1 MGADVIMNHDRKAL
15 KKYREGNVVSAFGTD
30 LMMQGFT
37 SIPNILLKH
46 YKSMGISDTEML
58 LIIQLLRIHSE
69 DKEFYPTPETLSNY
83 MQSDISLIENDL
95 ASLIEKD
102 ILAITKYYDEKHDI
116 IVIGYDFEPLFE
128 AVSEVWACAKV
139 KELEKTQKILEQQEQ
154 QYKTQKIL
162 EQQEQ
167 QYKTNNKFPE
177 PDRELA
183 QLYRTFENEFA
194 RPLSPM
200 EIEQIQKWAEELNN
214 QLIRE
219 ALKRAVL
226 LGKHNF
232 KYIDSIILEW
242 QKNNLRTLE
251 AVNNYDLSFQRRR
264 NAKIFANT
272 VPKTPSND
280 TKKKAIMES
289 LYMS

>member
-1 MGADVIMNHDRKAL
+1 MGADIIMNHDRKVL
-15 KKYREGNVVSAFGTD
+15 KKYREGNVTSAFGTD

-58 LIIQLLRIHSE
+58 LVIQLLRIHSE
-69 DKEFYPTPETLSNY
+69 DKDFFPTPETLSNC

-102 ILAITKYYDEKHDI
+102 ILAITKYYDEKHDMI
-116 IVIGYDFEPLFE
+116 IFGYDFEPLFE

-139 KELEKTQKILEQQEQ
+139 KELEKTQKILEEQEQ
-154 QYKTQKIL
+154 QSKTKS
-162 EQQEQ
+162 
-167 QYKTNNKFPE
+167 NVPE
-177 PDRELA
+177 FDRELA
-183 QLYRTFENEFA
+183 QLYKTFENEFA

-200 EIEQIQKWAEELNN
+200 EIEQIQKWAAELNN

-251 AVNNYDLSFQRRR
+251 AINNYDLSFQRRR
-264 NAKIFANT
+264 NAKAFSNSG
-272 VPKTPSND
+272 PKTQNSD
-280 TKKKAIMES
+280 AKKKAMIES

>member
-1 MGADVIMNHDRKAL
+1 MGADIIMNYDRKAL
-15 KKYREGNVVSAFGTD
+15 KKYREGNVTSAFGTD

-58 LIIQLLRIHSE
+58 LVIQLLRTHSE
-69 DKEFYPTPETLSNY
+69 DKDFFPTPETLSNC

-116 IVIGYDFEPLFE
+116 IIIGYDFEPLFE

-139 KELEKTQKILEQQEQ
+139 KELEKTQKILEEQEQ
-154 QYKTQKIL
+154 SKTK
-162 EQQEQ
+162 
-167 QYKTNNKFPE
+167 NNVPE
-177 PDRELA
+177 ADRELA
-183 QLYRTFENEFA
+183 QLYKTFENEFA

-200 EIEQIQKWAEELNN
+200 EIEQIQKWAAELNN

-251 AVNNYDLSFQRRR
+251 AINNYDLSFQRRR
-264 NAKIFANT
+264 NAKAFSNSG
-272 VPKTPSND
+272 PKTQNND
-280 TKKKAIMES
+280 AKKKAMMES

>member
-1 MGADVIMNHDRKAL
+1 MNHDRKAL
-15 KKYREGNVVSAFGTD
+15 KEYREGNVTSAFGTD

-37 SIPNILLKH
+37 NIPNILLKH
-46 YKSMGISDTEML
+46 YKSMGITDTEML

-69 DKEFYPTPETLSNY
+69 EKDFFPTPEILSGY

-102 ILAITKYYDEKHDI
+102 ILAITKYYDEKHDMI
-116 IVIGYDFEPLFE
+116 IIGYDFEPLFE

-139 KELEKTQKILEQQEQ
+139 KELEKTQKILEEQEQ
-154 QYKTQKIL
+154 QSKA
-162 EQQEQ
+162 
-167 QYKTNNKFPE
+167 NNNVPE
-177 PDRELA
+177 LDRELA
-183 QLYRTFENEFA
+183 QLYKTFENEFA
-194 RPLSPM
+194 RPLSPI
-200 EIEQIQKWAEELNN
+200 EIEQIQKWSEELKNN

-251 AVNNYDLSFQRRR
+251 AINSYDISFQRRR
-264 NAKIFANT
+264 NAKAFT
-272 VPKTPSND
+272 SVPKTPSSD
-280 TKKKAIMES
+280 SKKKAMLEA
-289 LYMS
+289 LYRN

>member
-1 MGADVIMNHDRKAL
+1 MGADIIMNHDRKAL
-15 KKYREGNVVSAFGTD
+15 KKYREGNVTSAFGTD

-69 DKEFYPTPETLSNY
+69 DKDFFPTPETLSNY

-95 ASLIEKD
+95 SSLIEKD
-102 ILAITKYYDEKHDI
+102 ILAVTKYYDEKHDI
-116 IVIGYDFEPLFE
+116 IVVGYDFEPLFE
-128 AVSEVWACAKV
+128 AVSEVWACSKV
-139 KELEKTQKILEQQEQ
+139 KELEKTQRILEEQEQ
-154 QYKTQKIL
+154 QSKTK
-162 EQQEQ
+162 
-167 QYKTNNKFPE
+167 NNVPE

-183 QLYRTFENEFA
+183 QLYKTFENEFA

-200 EIEQIQKWAEELNN
+200 EIEQIQKWAAELNN

-251 AVNNYDLSFQRRR
+251 AINSYDQSFQRRR
-264 NAKIFANT
+264 NAKAISNS

-280 TKKKAIMES
+280 SKKKAMLEA
-289 LYMS
+289 LYRN

>member
-1 MGADVIMNHDRKAL
+1 MNLDRKAL
-15 KKYREGNVVSAFGTD
+15 KKYRAGNVTSAFGTD

-46 YKSMGISDTEML
+46 YKAMGISDIEML
-58 LIIQLLRIHSE
+58 LLVQLLRIHSE
-69 DKEFYPTPETLSNY
+69 EKDFFPTTETLANC
-83 MQSDISLIENDL
+83 MQSDISLIEDVL

-102 ILAITKYYDEKHDI
+102 ILAITKYYDEFHDMI
-116 IVIGYDFEPLFE
+116 ISGYDFEPLFE
-128 AVSEVWACAKV
+128 SVSEIWACAKV
-139 KELEKTQKILEQQEQ
+139 KELEKTQKMLEEQEQ
-154 QYKTQKIL
+154 QSVK
-162 EQQEQ
+162 
-167 QYKTNNKFPE
+167 NNFPE
-177 PDRELA
+177 PNHELA
-183 QLYRTFENEFA
+183 QLYKTFENEFA

-200 EIEQIQKWAEELNN
+200 EIEQIQKWVAEMNS

-232 KYIDSIILEW
+232 KYIDSIIMEW

-251 AVNNYDLSFQRRR
+251 AINNYDINFQRRR
-264 NAKIFANT
+264 NTKVYSGNAS
-272 VPKTPSND
+272 KTQSSD
-280 TKKKAIMES
+280 AKKKAMIES